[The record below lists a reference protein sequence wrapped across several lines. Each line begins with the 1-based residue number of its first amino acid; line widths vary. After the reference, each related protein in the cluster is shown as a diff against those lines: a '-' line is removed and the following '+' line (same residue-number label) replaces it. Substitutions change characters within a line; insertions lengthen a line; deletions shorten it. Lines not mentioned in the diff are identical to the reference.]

1 MSVRSTAAVVLTSVA
16 GLTMFA
22 WPLVFQP
29 SSGAAHATDAPF
41 IFVLVIPALLAVVLS
56 ELSSGGIDAKALA
69 MLGVLAALG
78 AGLRPLGGGAGGLE
92 TVFFLL
98 VLAGRVYGPGFGF
111 VLGATTLFASA
122 LITGGIGPWLPFQM
136 LASSWIGMGA
146 GLLPKRVRGR
156 SEIAMLVV
164 YGVLCAY
171 AFGMLL
177 NFWFWPFA
185 IGTGGE
191 LSFVPGD
198 AIVDNLH
205 RFVLFNFA
213 TSAWGWDT
221 GRAITNAVAIVVV
234 GPAVLATLRR
244 AARKAAWDAP
254 IVFDEPRPIVEQAT

>member
-1 MSVRSTAAVVLTSVA
+1 
-16 GLTMFA
+16 
-22 WPLVFQP
+22 
-29 SSGAAHATDAPF
+29 
-41 IFVLVIPALLAVVLS
+41 
-56 ELSSGGIDAKALA
+56 ALA

-164 YGVLCAY
+164 YGVLC
-171 AFGMLL
+171 
-177 NFWFWPFA
+177 
-185 IGTGGE
+185 
-191 LSFVPGD
+191 
-198 AIVDNLH
+198 
-205 RFVLFNFA
+205 
-213 TSAWGWDT
+213 
-221 GRAITNAVAIVVV
+221 
-234 GPAVLATLRR
+234 
-244 AARKAAWDAP
+244 
-254 IVFDEPRPIVEQAT
+254 